1 MENRGKLI
9 VLSGPSGVGKS
20 TVVAK
25 TMEMRDDLCFSVS
38 VTTRKPRPGE
48 TEGKDYFFIST
59 EQFEQMVKNNE
70 LLEHATYVENSYG
83 TPRHFVEERLS
94 NGINVILDI
103 EVQGARQVFTKAED
117 AVTVFVLPPSM
128 EALEQR
134 LSARGTET
142 EQTIAARL
150 SRARQEIREADFYQY
165 MIINDDLDR
174 AALEL
179 SSILIAEQCRF
190 DDHTASS
197 LINESEE
204 K

>member
-59 EQFEQMVKNNE
+59 EQFEKMVENNE

-103 EVQGARQVFTKAED
+103 EVQGARQVFTKTED

-165 MIINDDLDR
+165 MIINDKVEK
-174 AALEL
+174 AAEEL
-179 SSILIAEQCRF
+179 NAIITASHCRF
-190 DDHTASS
+190 DRS
-197 LINESEE
+197 LVSQLT